1 MVSDTCARCG
11 THSSRRNRAVE
22 AAQGHGSQTGG
33 SAGLDRASCL
43 TRKPLVNAVVAL
55 TLGDRVS
62 VIDTP
67 VTDHDQKMKMTSA
80 MMASTPTTVQMS
92 ELPPMIPPSYAKSG
106 ARDLTPAPLFGSCYL
121 AQLPTTFLR
130 KTPVSGEITRMS

>member
-22 AAQGHGSQTGG
+22 AAQGRDDQACG

-55 TLGDRVS
+55 PLGDRVS

-67 VTDHDQKMKMTSA
+67 VADHDQKMKMTRA
-80 MMASTPTTVQMS
+80 MISSTPTTVQMS
-92 ELPPMIPPSYAKSG
+92 ELPPMTPP
-106 ARDLTPAPLFGSCYL
+106 
-121 AQLPTTFLR
+121 
-130 KTPVSGEITRMS
+130 